1 MNEDLEAI
9 NALKLIPSAA
19 CLDVLDA
26 MGYINT
32 QMLGVRSMIKG
43 QKLVGRAVTVRFVPS
58 RPDLR
63 SKVIGGEGSAE
74 YQAIELCN
82 ANDVLVMDT
91 MRAGAPSAA
100 GDIKLSRLAK
110 RASAG
115 VVTDGG
121 IRDLESL
128 QKLNIGV
135 FASQETNMTM
145 PSHILPSDYQVNI
158 QCGGVLVMPGDY
170 LTADDG
176 GVVVI
181 PKDLVGE
188 VVKQAQRHE
197 LIEAAIKHQLETE
210 NVSPGKYYPFN
221 EETKRLI
228 N

>member
-1 MNEDLEAI
+1 M
-9 NALKLIPSAA
+9 
-19 CLDVLDA
+19 
-26 MGYINT
+26 
-32 QMLGVRSMIKG
+32 
-43 QKLVGRAVTVRFVPS
+43 
-58 RPDLR
+58 
-63 SKVIGGEGSAE
+63 
-74 YQAIELCN
+74 
-82 ANDVLVMDT
+82 
-91 MRAGAPSAA
+91 
-100 GDIKLSRLAK
+100 
-110 RASAG
+110 
-115 VVTDGG
+115 TDGG

-197 LIEAAIKHQLETE
+197 LMEAAIKHQLETE
-210 NVSPGKYYPFN
+210 NVQ
-221 EETKRLI
+221 RLVEVALTLGSANQHFYI
-228 N
+228 ILFYSLFLQLIL

>member
-1 MNEDLEAI
+1 MNEDLEVI

-63 SKVIGGEGSAE
+63 SKGIGGEGSAE

-115 VVTDGG
+115 EAVPVTV
-121 IRDLESL
+121 RDF
-128 QKLNIGV
+128 I
-135 FASQETNMTM
+135 
-145 PSHILPSDYQVNI
+145 
-158 QCGGVLVMPGDY
+158 
-170 LTADDG
+170 
-176 GVVVI
+176 
-181 PKDLVGE
+181 
-188 VVKQAQRHE
+188 
-197 LIEAAIKHQLETE
+197 
-210 NVSPGKYYPFN
+210 
-221 EETKRLI
+221 
-228 N
+228 